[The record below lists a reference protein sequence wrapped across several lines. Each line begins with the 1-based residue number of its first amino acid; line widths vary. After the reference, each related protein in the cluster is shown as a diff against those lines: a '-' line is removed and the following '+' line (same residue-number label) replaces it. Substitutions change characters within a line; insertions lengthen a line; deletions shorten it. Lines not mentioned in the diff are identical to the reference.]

1 MASASMGN
9 VGHGEQQLQLP
20 EHLAALAS
28 STAHRLVK
36 PRLEWHSFILACFSI
51 FCIFFTG
58 QFEPIDDTYLSNPTE
73 ASFRT
78 FVTEL
83 AFRRHIT
90 KLSNG
95 QLATDD
101 TPSDSANASSGT
113 FLSRGGRRQ
122 TGASS
127 TPSSSVTPSG
137 PGFHFSNRANISLRT
152 PAHVFRSFL
161 FFTIVIVT
169 PVSNAKP
176 SASDTHPG
184 KDRSGGKHLSSAGA
198 LEGSWYI
205 GAFGQWWL
213 AGTLEFPKTLSRKPS
228 STKEQLLGD
237 EAAISPF
244 DQKGGLLSMK
254 SLDRGAPLR
263 NVVSPPSLV
272 KLSPVKPAAA
282 GANGKVKRRRS
293 VARKS
298 NVQGCN
304 NGSDD
309 EEVPKRST
317 TPPPLPQSASLP
329 LHSTRL
335 PPTQASHPV
344 LPGVSRQ
351 AGVERVRLA
360 SSTSK
365 PSSVS
370 HSHGTTSQA
379 QSSVTPQQTLR
390 KSASQHL
397 ATLDQHPAVVE
408 VLNQIKSAQSNL
420 SDLQSQFTSFTTT
433 ASAQRQGLQNTLEES
448 REKKLQ
454 DDKTRAESKSRLKSL
469 EDSRQTAE
477 LSKRSV
483 EKRLKGVQTQ
493 YDLALHR
500 IEQLEEEIQELQKAM
515 AEDESRVIQSGIE
528 ASGNETEMG
537 KKIKAKQREL
547 ALAEELV
554 AKLEARVQEL
564 EGSIEDAKTKLAKAK
579 ADAEEKQ
586 RSRLSLAQQRSSAS
600 RSRPTSGQ
608 FGPPSGS
615 SNDLVLPPSVGP
627 PPNHR
632 PPAQFVFPPTPQP
645 GPPPL
650 GRQHAPAYPSILQ
663 RRKIPA
669 TAEPEPLQLLK
680 PGSTAGPSPDD
691 PPVTAK
697 SVRPRAASLS
707 GINPVIVETTGI
719 PGFAA
724 IGTRNV
730 SGVTPSSGLG
740 VIGGGPP
747 LRMGA
752 NKPLE
757 ADSLVP
763 PASAFARRLSTP
775 SASHLPSSTFRPFGD
790 SDSESETSFQPG
802 TGRSSYDDGHSLS
815 TFATSLLPQSLVKSI
830 EGDNSALPSPAFNG
844 PPNNA
849 FSHPY
854 GLRQSADTSPTANRR
869 SFGWGRWG
877 GNNGRATVSGNGGV
891 VLQQFSP
898 YPADYSS
905 PDLSISPPM
914 SFGSSNGGRFP
925 ETYDHPIDFSP
936 SISSG
941 SASQRSFERYPSSAA
956 PPPMET
962 VDEDKAS
969 KYRRWFPYFINSQAA
984 QLAVFPRSEFASV
997 QPSSAS
1003 TKSSKSKSGLN
1014 PDAKVFTFS
1023 RNRTPL
1029 PAPASTDP
1037 TKPGETDD
1045 LESRGPSTDD
1055 APNAAQIPH
1064 PSFASRM
1071 YGSLGF
1077 HPRPPS
1083 QSQAP
1088 HEDEASSGTP
1098 TGNFFS
1104 SLLAFAPSPAE
1115 RRALQRGLEKS
1126 KETVNG
1132 SLGKK
1137 GNVSR
1142 EVLPISPFASPLPSA
1157 QSSAVDLH
1165 HAPSA
1170 ASAPWDREIQS
1181 KAPNG
1186 SDVSQSK
1193 TSPAEKR
1200 TFSSLWLRNKAA
1212 RASNA
1217 SLASAEVMEKEKEKD
1232 IKVQEPTT
1240 TTPNSETESPVFG
1253 GRFRFSRQ
1261 KSGNQDNSVA
1271 SKE

>member
-1 MASASMGN
+1 MTSASMGN
-9 VGHGEQQLQLP
+9 GGHGEQLQLP
-20 EHLAALAS
+20 EPLAAIAS

-36 PRLEWHSFILACFSI
+36 PRLELHSFILACFSI
-51 FCIFFTG
+51 FCIFFTA
-58 QFEPIDDTYLSNPTE
+58 YLSNPTE
-73 ASFRT
+73 ASFRS
-78 FVTEL
+78 FITEL

-90 KLSNG
+90 KLSG
-95 QLATDD
+95 DQLSNDD
-101 TPSDSANASSGT
+101 STADGVNTAAGSSPSPGA
-113 FLSRGGRRQ
+113 RRQ
-122 TGASS
+122 VAASS
-127 TPSSSVTPSG
+127 TPSSVTPTG

-169 PVSNAKP
+169 PVSNSKTP
-176 SASDTHPG
+176 ISDAHPG
-184 KDRSGGKHLSSAGA
+184 KDRNGGKPATSAA
-198 LEGSWYI
+198 TLEGSWYI

-228 STKEQLLGD
+228 SAKEQLLGD

-244 DQKGGLLSMK
+244 DQKGGVLSMK

-263 NVVSPPSLV
+263 NAVSPPPLV
-272 KLSPVKPAAA
+272 KPSPVKSAAA
-282 GANGKVKRRRS
+282 AANGKVKRRRS

-298 NVQGCN
+298 LPPGCN
-304 NGSDD
+304 NNASDD
-309 EEVPKRST
+309 EGTPKRST
-317 TPPPLPQSASLP
+317 TPPPLPQSVSLP

-335 PPTQASHPV
+335 PPTQASQPP
-344 LPGVSRQ
+344 LPCVNRT
-351 AGVERVRLA
+351 AGVERVRL
-360 SSTSK
+360 TPSK
-365 PSSVS
+365 PTSAPY
-370 HSHGTTSQA
+370 SHGTAPPSESLSTSQ
-379 QSSVTPQQTLR
+379 QSLR
-390 KSASQHL
+390 KTPSQHL
-397 ATLDQHPAVVE
+397 ANLDQHPAVIE
-408 VLNQIKSAQSNL
+408 VLNQIKSAQGHL

-433 ASAQRQGLQNTLEES
+433 ASAQRQTLQQTLEES
-448 REKKLQ
+448 RDKKVQ

-483 EKRLKGVQTQ
+483 EKRLKGVQNQ

-528 ASGNETEMG
+528 ASETEAEMG
-537 KKIKAKQREL
+537 RKITAKKKEL
-547 ALAEELV
+547 ALAEMLV
-554 AKLEARVQEL
+554 AKLETRAQEL
-564 EGSIEDAKTKLAKAK
+564 EGSIGEAKTKLAKAK
-579 ADAEEKQ
+579 ADADEKQ
-586 RSRLSLAQQRSSAS
+586 KSRLSLMLQQQQQRSSGA
-600 RSRPTSGQ
+600 RSRPSSGQ
-608 FGPPSGS
+608 YGPTSGS
-615 SNDLVLPPSVGP
+615 SNDLALPSSVAP
-627 PPNHR
+627 HPNHR
-632 PPAQFVFPPTPQP
+632 PSGQFAFPAANPP

-650 GRQHAPAYPSILQ
+650 PRQQGPQHPSILQ
-663 RRKIPA
+663 RRKIPS
-669 TAEPEPLQLLK
+669 TAEPEPLQLAK

-697 SVRPRAASLS
+697 SMRPRAASLS
-707 GINPVIVETTGI
+707 GNTAVIVDTTGI

-724 IGTRNV
+724 IGARNV
-730 SGVTPSSGLG
+730 SGVTPSSGVG
-740 VIGGGPP
+740 VIGRGPAPRIGG
-747 LRMGA
+747 RKA
-752 NKPLE
+752 LE
-757 ADSLVP
+757 MDSLVP

-775 SASHLPSSTFRPFGD
+775 STSHPGPSTFRPFGD
-790 SDSESETSFQPG
+790 SDSDSEISLQPG
-802 TGRSSYDDGHSLS
+802 TRRSSYEDSNSLS

-830 EGDNSALPSPAFNG
+830 EGDNSALPSPATG
-844 PPNNA
+844 APSSGSY
-849 FSHPY
+849 SHPY
-854 GLRQSADTSPTANRR
+854 AMRQSVDTSPTSHRR
-869 SFGWGRWG
+869 SFSWGRWG
-877 GNNGRATVSGNGGV
+877 GNNGRATVTGNGGV

-898 YPADYSS
+898 HSTDYSS
-905 PDLSISPPM
+905 PDLSTISSPI

-925 ETYDHPIDFSP
+925 ERFDHPSDFSP

-984 QLAVFPRSEFASV
+984 QLAVFPRSNEFAAV
-997 QPSSAS
+997 QSSASS

-1023 RNRTPL
+1023 RNRNSLHVSTP
-1029 PAPASTDP
+1029 PASADS
-1037 TKPGETDD
+1037 TKAGETGNA
-1045 LESRGPSTDD
+1045 ESTGPSSTDI
-1055 APNAAQIPH
+1055 PPTTAQIPH

-1077 HPRPPS
+1077 HQRPAS
-1083 QSQAP
+1083 QSQGP
-1088 HEDEASSGTP
+1088 HEDEAASGTP

-1132 SLGKK
+1132 SLQVGSK
-1137 GNVSR
+1137 GSVSR

-1170 ASAPWDREIQS
+1170 ASAPWDREIQA
-1181 KAPNG
+1181 KAPN
-1186 SDVSQSK
+1186 STEVSQPK
-1193 TSPAEKR
+1193 TSPVEKR

-1212 RASNA
+1212 RSSNA
-1217 SLASAEVMEKEKEKD
+1217 SLNSTETADKD
-1232 IKVQEPTT
+1232 KDKDSKAQDPATGVP
-1240 TTPNSETESPVFG
+1240 SEIENPVFG
-1253 GRFRFSRQ
+1253 GRFRFSRP
-1261 KSGNQDNSVA
+1261 KSGNQENSVT